1 MDWWRDRQENKETEK
16 YKKRIQEMALKKEW
30 VLGEMLSELQEIQKS
45 WSAKIPG
52 VNQAKEIQMA
62 VAMHQTVSGVAEILG
77 ADATADRL
85 EHMTA
90 KEKLQCAVAGETS
103 TADIDQLRHQF
114 QIMSLMHQIV
124 RKRHLQ
130 KKPLPDTQEAMQMAM
145 QTEAMSLMSK
155 AQRSKLGR
163 QQGQA
168 LLKGKSRGGR
178 R

>member
-124 RKRHLQ
+124 RKRYLE

-155 AQRSKLGR
+155 AQRTKLGR